1 MIMRTRIDQG
11 YLFEQRHI
19 AFEPVLD
26 GRNDSLLFGLE
37 LRGNG
42 GGGERRD
49 TRGECHHPRS
59 HQ

>member
-1 MIMRTRIDQG
+1 MCSAAAS
-11 YLFEQRHI
+11 YSVEQRHI

-42 GGGERRD
+42 GGGKRRD